1 MTYTMRP
8 FLFSILFTFL
18 ATVFAQPLQPSST
31 PTSFPID
38 SNAPQRSSPQTPPAT
53 SFPAD
58 SNAPQQPSPQTP
70 PATSFPADSNAP
82 NLPSPSSENR
92 SLQGV
97 GRHKGGHHSGRRKRV
112 NTRKY
117 FGYVP
122 QTNDTSFTNQT
133 ALAQEFLHAHNWI
146 RKQYNL
152 PEYTWDEKLASYARG
167 YLMQRY
173 EDCKLVHSNSNYGE
187 NVFWGKKLHWSP
199 SDATYYWYQEKQW
212 YNFQT
217 LSCAPPPKACGHFT
231 QVVWRDSQRI
241 GCALQ
246 HCHNPSLGMLIAC
259 EYDPAGNYEN
269 EDPLKQHER

>member
-58 SNAPQQPSPQTP
+58 TNAPQQPSPQTP
-70 PATSFPADSNAP
+70 PATSFPADTNAP
-82 NLPSPSSENR
+82 QQPSP
-92 SLQGV
+92 
-97 GRHKGGHHSGRRKRV
+97 
-112 NTRKY
+112 
-117 FGYVP
+117 
-122 QTNDTSFTNQT
+122 QTPPAT
-133 ALAQEFLHAHNWI
+133 
-146 RKQYNL
+146 KQYNL

-199 SDATYYWYQEKQW
+199 SDATYYWYQEK
-212 YNFQT
+212 